1 MQNNCRI
8 LSSLIAFLSLLTVSG
23 PLLLGQTLPSA
34 GLFPEELTNRRL
46 GLEGDASSTA
56 WNPAV
61 LGMTDEIDAVLGIR
75 YDTNFTLKSMNY
87 GLFTKLWYLGA
98 GTTGLTGS
106 GTSSVQRY
114 YAGLG
119 FPLDFISEEL
129 PLTFGIGAGWGDG
142 QNVLDEGEINTGVT
156 ARPMDDLVAGF
167 SVNDLLGRNGDARAR
182 LDVLFSPFNWLG
194 LRGSVGY
201 DSRMAVGELSEVSP
215 ELGIDLSL
223 FGRTVD
229 VSGTYNF
236 NTQGLRLG
244 VEMLFGDEYIL
255 GSFNDFSDEFS
266 FQQGV
271 LIGRYRPDG
280 NETPFSRDDIAYAP
294 TPGARKG
301 WAPDRAY
308 TPVGIAYKYSVSD
321 ANYDPLAL
329 VRPCNFT
336 PSGFDTPETLFESVR
351 TGGGSYRRLTERLR
365 EISTGPAN
373 LYKDI
378 RKEFYSR
385 HVRSSELM
393 SDDSL
398 TIRSRQG
405 YSIGVQNVDNSQ
417 FPIVS
422 VYMQVTDD
430 EGRSVRGLG
439 MDDFTFVDS
448 TLKIISV
455 RPIDSTRR
463 IPVDVTLIIDC
474 SGSMGD
480 EIQAVRTNAQSFVD
494 RMEASGAD
502 YRIGGVLYGSIIYD
516 TLHPTADFNRFRDFV
531 SNAAA
536 IGGDEISSLA
546 VQAAT
551 EMNYRPDAQR
561 IFVLITDDW
570 VIQQNAEL
578 TEADLVEMLWDTKAR
593 LYTIGNQCK
602 NNAAV
607 TTRLTLGQEY
617 DIRNP
622 FNSILDEIGTDIT
635 TTYDLVYE
643 SRLPELPKVTILRG
657 RVRDETG
664 RPAGVGIGLAESQN
678 SSVLMIQTNATTG
691 EYEVEIVEGKKYSAE
706 IKADPYLPVSQ
717 VVDLTLTK
725 KGDTVV
731 KDFTLYLPQT
741 TLRGQILDE
750 KNRGVAGKVQVED
763 AETLETV
770 MMLETDE
777 NGRYRTIIDVGRR
790 YRLTPI
796 VSNYIPTPEELDLEG
811 VAKGANLEKNLHV
824 ISIEEAI
831 ATGATFRLNNIFFD
845 YDKADL
851 KPESI
856 PELNKVVSL
865 MNDYPVIK
873 VEIGAHTDARGSDD
887 YNQGLSERRA
897 QSVVNW
903 LIGQGINDQRLFP
916 KGYGETKPVADNETD
931 EGRALNRRVE
941 FKLVK

>member
-1 MQNNCRI
+1 MLI
-8 LSSLIAFLSLLTVSG
+8 GLLFFSSVFGGTLYA
-23 PLLLGQTLPSA
+23 QTLLSPE
-34 GLFPEELTNRRL
+34 LFPEDLTNRRL
-46 GLEGDASSTA
+46 GVEGDASSTG

-61 LGMTDEIDAVLGIR
+61 LGMTDEVDAVLGIR
-75 YDTNFTLKSMNY
+75 YDTNVAFNRLNY
-87 GLFTKLWYLGA
+87 GLFTKLWYAGA
-98 GTTGLTGS
+98 GTIGRTGTDGN
-106 GTSSVQRY
+106 SVQRY

-119 FPLDFISEEL
+119 FPLDFISDAV
-129 PLTFGIGAGWGDG
+129 PLTFGFGAGWADG
-142 QNVLDEGEINTGVT
+142 QNILDEGEINLGVT
-156 ARPMDDLVAGF
+156 ARPLKHVLAAF
-167 SVNDLLGRNGDARAR
+167 ALNDLLARNGDARAS
-182 LDVLFSPFNWLG
+182 LDGLYSPFSWLG
-194 LRGSVGY
+194 LRGSFRY
-201 DSRMAVGELSEVSP
+201 DSRDTFGGLSRVTP
-215 ELGIDLSL
+215 ELGLDLSL
-223 FGRTVD
+223 FDHTVD
-229 VSGTYNF
+229 LSGVYDF
-236 NTQGLRLG
+236 NRQSVRLG
-244 VEMLFGDEYIL
+244 VELLFGKEYIA
-255 GSFNDFSDEFS
+255 GSFNKFSDDFF
-266 FQQGV
+266 FQKGV
-271 LIGRYRPDG
+271 LIGRYHPQEDSR
-280 NETPFSRDDIAYAP
+280 PFSEGDIAYTP
-294 TPGARKG
+294 TLRTRKG

-308 TPVGIAYKYSVSD
+308 TPVGISYKYSVSD

-336 PSGFDTPETLFESVR
+336 PTGFDTPETLFESVR
-351 TGGGSYRRLTERLR
+351 TGGGSYRRLTEQLR
-365 EISTGPAN
+365 EISSNPAN

-378 RKEFYSR
+378 RKEFYSQL
-385 HVRSSELM
+385 VRSTELM
-393 SDDSL
+393 SNDSL

-405 YSIGVQNVDNSQ
+405 YSIGVQNVDNTG

-439 MDDFTFVDS
+439 MNDFSFADT

-480 EIQAVRTNAQSFVD
+480 EIEAVRANAKSFVD
-494 RMEASGAD
+494 RMESSGAD

-531 SNAAA
+531 SNASA

-570 VIQQNAEL
+570 VIQQNSDL
-578 TEADLVEMLWDTKAR
+578 TEADLVEMLWNTKAR

-617 DIRNP
+617 DIRSP
-622 FNSILDEIGTDIT
+622 FNSLLDEIGTDIT

-664 RPAGVGIGLAESQN
+664 RPAGVGIALGESVN
-678 SSVLMIQTNATTG
+678 SSVLNIKSNPTTG
-691 EYEVEIVEGKKYSAE
+691 EYEVEIVEGKKYMAE
-706 IKADPYLPVSQ
+706 INAKPYLPVSKT
-717 VVDLTLTK
+717 VDLTSTK

-731 KDFTLYLPQT
+731 QDFTLYLPQT

-750 KNRGVAGKVQVED
+750 RNRGVAGKVQVDD
-763 AETLETV
+763 AETLETL
-770 MMLETDE
+770 MTLDTDPSG
-777 NGRYRTIIDVGRR
+777 NYRTIIDVGRK
-790 YRLTPI
+790 YRLTPV
-796 VSNYIPTPEELDLEG
+796 VSNYIPTPEELDLQG
-811 VAKGANLEKNLHV
+811 VAKGASLEKNLRV
-824 ISIEEAI
+824 ISIDEAI

-845 YDKADL
+845 FDKADL
-851 KPESI
+851 KSESI
-856 PELNKVVSL
+856 PELSKLVSL

-887 YNQGLSERRA
+887 YNQRLSERRA
-897 QSVVNW
+897 ESVVNW
-903 LIGQGINDQRLFP
+903 LIEQGIATQRLFP
-916 KGYGETKPVADNETD
+916 KGYGEVKPVADNETD
-931 EGRALNRRVE
+931 DGRALNRRVE